1 MMANRKTLQT
11 PNSRLITQAFK
22 PQLPRGRWS
31 ELLLHSFEQ
40 ALALENLIVTETR
53 FQLANPFF
61 TFYFFAHPSD
71 AHFFE
76 TSYWVAKEV
85 IGPPQY
91 DLDDRYQIED
101 LESGQLE
108 SVSVVGFFRLD
119 PAGPDDEGER
129 KFAEALQQIPAGV
142 KNWRVELDCEAMP
155 YELRV
160 QFGASCLQT

>member
-1 MMANRKTLQT
+1 MANKKTLQT
-11 PNSRLITQAFK
+11 PNSRLITQSFK
-22 PQLPRGRWS
+22 PQFSRGRWS
-31 ELLLHSFEQ
+31 ELLLQSFDQ
-40 ALALENLIVTETR
+40 ALALENLILTETR

-61 TFYFFAHPSD
+61 TFYFFAHPTD
-71 AHFFE
+71 AKFFE

-108 SVSVVGFFRLD
+108 SVTVADYFKLNHG
-119 PAGPDDEGER
+119 GPDDEGER
-129 KFAEALQQIPAGV
+129 KLAEALQQIPAET
-142 KNWRVELDCEAMP
+142 KNWRLELDCEAMP